1 MKKFTTI
8 AIDGGAGSGK
18 STTATNLSTKLNFLH
33 VDTGSHYRSI
43 ASVLINESVGFN
55 QIDEN
60 LNKFKLSSSVSGS
73 KSLLLINDNLVP
85 ESILRSEEVNNSVSK
100 YASISSVRNLLFE
113 YQRSQVELAKMHNF
127 NGLVME
133 GRDIGSIILPNA
145 DLKLFLHAPDSIR
158 QNRRSGDGE
167 KDQIL
172 QRDQMDTSRKVAPL
186 VQSVDSIMINT
197 GELSIE
203 EVFSQILSLI
213 NDL

>member
-100 YASISSVRNLLFE
+100 YASISSVRNLLFQ

>member
-43 ASVLINESVGFN
+43 ASVLINESIDFN

-60 LNKFKLSSSVSGS
+60 LNKLKLSSSVSGS
-73 KSLLLINDNLVP
+73 KSLLLINNNLVP
-85 ESILRSEEVNNSVSK
+85 ESILRSEEVNKSVSK

-113 YQRSQVELAKMHNF
+113 YQRSQVELAKKHNF

>member
-43 ASVLINESVGFN
+43 ASVLINESAGFN

-73 KSLLLINDNLVP
+73 KSLLLINNNLVP

-113 YQRSQVELAKMHNF
+113 YQRSQVELAKKHNF

>member
-1 MKKFTTI
+1 MKKFTII

>member
-43 ASVLINESVGFN
+43 ASVLNNESVGFN

-73 KSLLLINDNLVP
+73 KSLLLINNNLVP
-85 ESILRSEEVNNSVSK
+85 ESILRSEEVNKSVSK

>member
-60 LNKFKLSSSVSGS
+60 LNKFKLSSFVSGS

-113 YQRSQVELAKMHNF
+113 YQRSQVELAKKHNF

>member
-1 MKKFTTI
+1 MKTFTTI

-18 STTATNLSTKLNFLH
+18 STTATKLSANLNFLH

-43 ASVLINESVGFN
+43 ASVLNKQNLSLN

>member
-1 MKKFTTI
+1 M
-8 AIDGGAGSGK
+8 
-18 STTATNLSTKLNFLH
+18 
-33 VDTGSHYRSI
+33 
-43 ASVLINESVGFN
+43 
-55 QIDEN
+55 
-60 LNKFKLSSSVSGS
+60 
-73 KSLLLINDNLVP
+73 VP
-85 ESILRSEEVNNSVSK
+85 ESILRSEEVNKSVSK

-113 YQRSQVELAKMHNF
+113 YQRSQVELAKKHKF

>member
-1 MKKFTTI
+1 MKKFITI

-18 STTATNLSTKLNFLH
+18 STTATNLSRRLNFLH

-43 ASVLINESVGFN
+43 ASVLIDENIAFS
-55 QIDEN
+55 QIDDN
-60 LNKFKLSSSVSGS
+60 LNKLKLNSLISGS
-73 KSLLLINDNLVP
+73 KSSLLINNDLVP
-85 ESILRSEEVNNSVSK
+85 ETILRSEEVNQTVSK

-113 YQRSQVELAKMHNF
+113 YQRSQVELAKKHKF

-145 DLKLFLHAPDSIR
+145 DLKLFLHASDSIR
-158 QNRRSGDGE
+158 QNRRSNDGE

-172 QRDQMDTSRKVAPL
+172 KRDQLDSTRKVAPL
-186 VQSVDSIMINT
+186 IKSDNSIMINT
-197 GELSIE
+197 GELSID

>member
-1 MKKFTTI
+1 MKKFITI

-85 ESILRSEEVNNSVSK
+85 ESILRSEEVNKSVSK